1 MTLSGEHNTERRMK
15 VLENRLKYE
24 NDPEG
29 FFKEYEPRQR
39 DLRERI
45 LRARSI
51 LRECRYS
58 REILR
63 CIANICIEL
72 EVDGHR
78 ANITMLK
85 TAMTAAACDGRREAT
100 RADVMEAAK
109 FALPHR
115 MQRRPFEEIS
125 FDISR
130 IEGEKRGRVKKT
142 L

>member
-63 CIANICIEL
+63 CILYVSVQI
-72 EVDGHR
+72 
-78 ANITMLK
+78 
-85 TAMTAAACDGRREAT
+85 
-100 RADVMEAAK
+100 
-109 FALPHR
+109 P
-115 MQRRPFEEIS
+115 
-125 FDISR
+125 
-130 IEGEKRGRVKKT
+130 
-142 L
+142 